1 MSLQQMIKTMNFLKD
16 NTHLLGQRSDI
27 PALMQAFDIL
37 ALPSSGES
45 FPNVVGEAM
54 ASSTPC
60 VLADVGD
67 CAIIVENTGW
77 VVAEGDMQ
85 KFADA
90 IIAALS
96 LPTEDRKKL
105 GEKAQKRISDVYS
118 IENSAS
124 QFREHYR
131 ECIEKK

>member
-1 MSLQQMIKTMNFLKD
+1 
-16 NTHLLGQRSDI
+16 
-27 PALMQAFDIL
+27 MQVFDIL
-37 ALPSSGES
+37 ALPSADES
-45 FPNVVGEAM
+45 FSNVVGKAM
-54 ASSTPC
+54 ASVTLSMLTDERDC
-60 VLADVGD
+60 TTIVGN
-67 CAIIVENTGW
+67 IGL

-105 GEKAQKRISDVYS
+105 GEKARKRISDVYS

-124 QFREHYR
+124 QFREYYR
-131 ECIEKK
+131 ECIEKNRLIRCVVLQDMLMLVA